1 MTIESIKKYY
11 GFAKK
16 SGSVAVGTDK
26 IACAKNVYLI
36 IVSSNLAEN
45 AQKRLQ
51 RKAERNACEIVIFK
65 DDEFRIFEPN
75 ESILAVGIKNAELV
89 KAMQK

>member
-1 MTIESIKKYY
+1 MSIESIKKYY

-16 SGSVAVGTDK
+16 SASIAVGTDK
-26 IACAKNVYLI
+26 IACAKNIYLI
-36 IVSSNLAEN
+36 IASDKLATN

-51 RKAERNACEIVIFK
+51 RKAEKTSSELLILS
-65 DDEFRIFEPN
+65 DDEFRLFEPN
-75 ESILAVGIKNAELV
+75 EAILAVGIKNAELV